1 MIHFSYDSPQI
12 GRFPDRYGH
21 DWDAYEAADA
31 KYQREAKKVRAQILE
46 EIFTCMKKG
55 EQVTFE
61 IRGKM
66 KNIVVSVPKSD
77 VDNAIEVWDIYK
89 QM

>member
-1 MIHFSYDSPQI
+1 MFSAFYNAAPLILFASE
-12 GRFPDRYGH
+12 FPDVSEINSSLEG
-21 DWDAYEAADA
+21 
-31 KYQREAKKVRAQILE
+31 ILE